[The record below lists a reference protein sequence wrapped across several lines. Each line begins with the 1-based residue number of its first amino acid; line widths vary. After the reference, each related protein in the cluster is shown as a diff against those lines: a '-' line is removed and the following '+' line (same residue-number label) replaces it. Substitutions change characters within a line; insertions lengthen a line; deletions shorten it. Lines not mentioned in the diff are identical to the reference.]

1 MRVSDLSA
9 ASLAQR
15 LGGGELLFRCGPF
28 TARPTTGIASVVDNF
43 RLLYTDYDLA
53 EGFADF
59 RFEIAPPAG
68 LRRWIRPQV
77 LFSFDGDRPFE
88 RFPADQAYPLFEWG
102 FNWCIA
108 STTNRYLIIHAAA
121 VERGGR
127 VLVLPGMPGS
137 GKSTLTAALVSRGWR
152 LFSDEMALVAIEGR
166 DIVPI
171 PRPISLKNESIAVIQ
186 SFDPAAVFGHTSH
199 NTAKGSVSHVRV
211 LTADVRR
218 AGEVAQPGW
227 IVFPH
232 YESGA
237 AATLTP
243 RAKPATMLDLASN
256 SFNYRILARLG
267 FEMLCDVVE
276 RCDCYDFRYG
286 NLDEAIAI
294 FERLSERG

>member
-1 MRVSDLSA
+1 VRVSDLSA
-9 ASLAQR
+9 GSLAHR
-15 LGGGELLFRCGPF
+15 LGSGELLFGCGPF
-28 TARPTTGIASVVDNF
+28 AVRPTTRLASVVDNF
-43 RLLYTDYDLA
+43 RLLYADYDLV

-88 RFPADQAYPLFEWG
+88 PFPADQAFPLFEWG

-108 STTNRYLIIHAAA
+108 STTNNYLIIHAAA

-127 VLVLPGMPGS
+127 ALILPGMPGS

-152 LFSDEMALVAIEGR
+152 LFSDEMALVAIAGR

-171 PRPISLKNESIAVIQ
+171 PRPISLKNESIAVIA
-186 SFDPAAVFGHTSH
+186 SFDPAAVFGSTSN
-199 NTAKGSVSHVRV
+199 NTAKGSVAHVRV
-211 LTADVRR
+211 PTAHVRR
-218 AGEVAQPGW
+218 AGETAQPGW
-227 IVFPH
+227 IVFPR
-232 YESGA
+232 YEKGT

-243 RAKPATMLDLASN
+243 RAKSATMLDLASN

-286 NLDEAIAI
+286 DLHEAVAI
-294 FERLSERG
+294 FERLGERG